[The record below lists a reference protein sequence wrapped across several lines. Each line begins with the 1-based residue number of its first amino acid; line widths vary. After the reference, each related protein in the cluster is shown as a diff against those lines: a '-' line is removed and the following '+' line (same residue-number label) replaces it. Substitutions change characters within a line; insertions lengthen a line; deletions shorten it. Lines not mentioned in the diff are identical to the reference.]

1 MSWFVLILPT
11 FGILQCKEQSDGM
24 LEKACITV
32 ESAAKGGG
40 VYPEVLFDVARQW
53 YSLYQ
58 KVGHQLCRS
67 FYRNR
72 SEVKQWKI
80 DFIRSICHWTLTF

>member
-1 MSWFVLILPT
+1 
-11 FGILQCKEQSDGM
+11 M

-58 KVGHQLCRS
+58 KVSDQFRDRFPLD
-67 FYRNR
+67 
-72 SEVKQWKI
+72 SEQVKQCR
-80 DFIRSICHWTLTF
+80 IRFMCSICRWTLTFSTKS

>member
-1 MSWFVLILPT
+1 
-11 FGILQCKEQSDGM
+11 M

-58 KVGHQLCRS
+58 KVRTFLAARILI
-67 FYRNR
+67 R
-72 SEVKQWKI
+72 WI
-80 DFIRSICHWTLTF
+80 D

>member
-1 MSWFVLILPT
+1 
-11 FGILQCKEQSDGM
+11 M
-24 LEKACITV
+24 LEKSCLTV

-58 KVGHQLCRS
+58 KV
-67 FYRNR
+67 RN
-72 SEVKQWKI
+72 SLYTWFIKLFCWKWI
-80 DFIRSICHWTLTF
+80 LFKLVCVLMTARATRC